1 MLKKLSSVSLVLFLK
16 LYNYLYILLYSIH
29 CTKKYW
35 IPRSLKNRI
44 IVKPLPTLNCALL
57 LMSMC
62 FQKSKSER
70 AQPWIWPQLRFN
82 LGLTSENWELLR
94 LAAGS
99 HQIIEWAL
107 QSINPLP
114 SWGRLKKPLV
124 GVEGRPLRFP
134 EIHLVKS
141 LFGNTSMISRKI
153 VILELISFLC
163 LNSLHVNVFHV
174 LYITHHDQDKIK
186 SVSSWIWHFYQMGF
200 RWKTEKKEKEKIL
213 PKPKICSDGC

>member
-1 MLKKLSSVSLVLFLK
+1 
-16 LYNYLYILLYSIH
+16 
-29 CTKKYW
+29 
-35 IPRSLKNRI
+35 
-44 IVKPLPTLNCALL
+44 
-57 LMSMC
+57 MSMC

-134 EIHLVKS
+134 EIHLVKVF
-141 LFGNTSMISRKI
+141 FGNTTIISRKI

-163 LNSLHVNVFHV
+163 LNFSHVSFFMFCTYTMTMTKLRHSV
-174 LYITHHDQDKIK
+174 LEYEIFTKWVLDEKLK
-186 SVSSWIWHFYQMGF
+186 KK
-200 RWKTEKKEKEKIL
+200 KTEKIL